1 MSSMTIDPAALD
13 AYVDVTAEVLGL
25 RIDPASRA
33 LVLQNLAGLLQAAR
47 VVAEFELPVDLEA
60 APVYRP

>member
-1 MSSMTIDPAALD
+1 MTIDPAALD

-47 VVAEFELPVDLEA
+47 VVAEFELPVDLEG

>member
-60 APVYRP
+60 QPVSRP